1 MNKEESSLPEPPEP
15 PSPIL
20 RRILAI
26 NILALL
32 ILVAGLLYHGQYR
45 QSLINQELVALRVH
59 AEILAAALGESA
71 TEFASPDGQRLQ
83 SNIAVQMV
91 RRLVETTGGRAR
103 LFAPDGVLIADSR
116 QMAGSGGSVL
126 RIELPEP
133 DSGRNLGRKIF
144 DWPFNIA
151 LDAYEGVLKIF
162 HGGRHMPL
170 YRDPPVQNAR
180 EYAEAVAALQ
190 GEATDAVRRTTG
202 NAKFILSTAVPV
214 QSYKQVLGALMLTQ
228 DSRQIEETLRQVQLN
243 IVEIFVLAL
252 TVTVLLS
259 FYLARTIVGPIRRLA
274 AAAERVRHGHH
285 RQHTIPDFACRGDE
299 IGELSVALKEMTEAL
314 WSRMD
319 AIDSFAADVSHEI
332 KNPLTSLR
340 SAVET
345 AARISDVDQ
354 QKKLMDIILDDV
366 ERLDRLIG
374 DISDASRLD
383 AELSRATTG
392 PVDLDAMLSA
402 LTQAHGTDPHCHYE
416 YSATGSLTISG
427 IESRLGQV
435 FANLLTNAASF
446 NPPGGVIKISGDGQ
460 TDKGQIIITIDDQGP
475 GIPEDRRQTIFER
488 FYSERPK
495 AEKFG
500 THSGLGLSISK
511 QIIEAHDG
519 TITAENL
526 VDSENRVSGA
536 RFTVRLPRG

>member
-1 MNKEESSLPEPPEP
+1 MNKEATRRSEP
-15 PSPIL
+15 PSLIL

-45 QSLINQELVALRVH
+45 QSLIDQELVALRVH

-71 TEFASPDGQRLQ
+71 TEYATPNVQRLRPLV
-83 SNIAVQMV
+83 AVQMV

-103 LFAPDGVLIADSR
+103 LFAPDGTLIADSR
-116 QMAGSGGSVL
+116 RLSGSRGSVL
-126 RIELPEP
+126 RMELPSP
-133 DSGRNLGRKIF
+133 DSGDNFGRDLF
-144 DWPFNIA
+144 DWPFNLA
-151 LDAYEGVLKIF
+151 LDAYEGLLGLF
-162 HGGRHMPL
+162 HAGRHMPI
-170 YRDPPVQNAR
+170 YRDPPRQRASD
-180 EYAEAVAALQ
+180 YAEAVAALR
-190 GEATDAVRRTTG
+190 GEPTEAVRRARG
-202 NAKFILSTAVPV
+202 NAKFVLSTAVPV
-214 QSYKQVLGALMLTQ
+214 QSYKHVLGALMLTQ
-228 DSRQIEETLRQVQLN
+228 DSRQIEEALRQVQLN
-243 IVEIFVLAL
+243 IVEIFAVAL
-252 TVTVLLS
+252 TITVLLS
-259 FYLARTIVGPIRRLA
+259 FYLARTLARPIRRLA

-285 RQHTIPDFACRGDE
+285 RQHAIPDFSERGDE

-319 AIDSFAADVSHEI
+319 AIESFAADVSHEI

-345 AARISDVDQ
+345 AARITDPEA

-366 ERLDRLIG
+366 ERLDRLIS

-383 AELSRATTG
+383 AELSRAETET
-392 PVDLDAMLSA
+392 VDLDAMLSS
-402 LTQAHGTDPHCHYE
+402 LIQAHGTDPDCRYE
-416 YSATGSLTISG
+416 YSATGNLTITG

-446 NPPGGVIKISGDGQ
+446 SPHGGSITVCGGREDGKGD
-460 TDKGQIIITIDDQGP
+460 IIITIDDQGP
-475 GIPEDRRQTIFER
+475 GIPDGRQQTIFER
-488 FYSERPK
+488 FYSERPRD
-495 AEKFG
+495 EKYG

-519 TITAENL
+519 AITAENL
-526 VDSENRVSGA
+526 LDADARIIGA
-536 RFTVRLPRG
+536 RFSVRLPHG